1 MNEAGNEIRKLMF
14 AWKEYLT
21 DNISF
26 AIKNIRKRKGSR
38 LITVV
43 LLAALMIWLIKNK
56 AYAQGSNLLGDESY
70 YFSLG
75 RIISWIMGGGLL
87 GMILRF
93 ARREYVKIKRFVDLA
108 ASCVLLII
116 CAPLFVIITLLVKID
131 SEGPVFFRQVRLGR
145 NGKRFRM
152 FKFRTMR
159 ENAELE
165 TGPVWADDSDPRVTK
180 IGYFLRKSHLDELPQ
195 LINVFC
201 GDMSLIGPRPERP
214 EMTDLITNHVP
225 AFKERLNIRGG
236 TIIVLEPETGKVLAL
251 ANFPD
256 FDPNRYQEE
265 KLGIFQNS
273 AIQRIFEPGSVFK
286 SITMAA
292 ALEEGKIT
300 PQTTYQDPGVIEVG
314 GWPIYNYDRRVY
326 PGETSMTE
334 VLEKSINTG
343 AVFAEKQIGHKV
355 FLDYIKR
362 FGIFEKTGIDL
373 QGESISPNTELKKGY
388 EASFVTASFGQG
400 IGMTPVQLIRAF
412 CAIANGGKLVKP
424 HLVEKIKI
432 SDNKII
438 EIENNNVSID
448 FFKEID
454 IQKIDEYNSKL
465 KIQRNAIEQ
474 KYSGIKKIWV

>member
-1 MNEAGNEIRKLMF
+1 
-14 AWKEYLT
+14 
-21 DNISF
+21 
-26 AIKNIRKRKGSR
+26 
-38 LITVV
+38 
-43 LLAALMIWLIKNK
+43 MIWLIKNK

-108 ASCVLLII
+108 VSCVLLII

-225 AFKERLNIRGG
+225 AFKERLNIRPGITG
-236 TIIVLEPETGKVLAL
+236 LAQVRYSYGASIKDAARKLKYDII
-251 ANFPD
+251 
-256 FDPNRYQEE
+256 
-265 KLGIFQNS
+265 
-273 AIQRIFEPGSVFK
+273 
-286 SITMAA
+286 
-292 ALEEGKIT
+292 
-300 PQTTYQDPGVIEVG
+300 
-314 GWPIYNYDRRVY
+314 
-326 PGETSMTE
+326 
-334 VLEKSINTG
+334 
-343 AVFAEKQIGHKV
+343 
-355 FLDYIKR
+355 YIKR
-362 FGIFEKTGIDL
+362 ACFLLDMQIILWTVARVATGE
-373 QGESISPNTELKKGY
+373 G
-388 EASFVTASFGQG
+388 A
-400 IGMTPVQLIRAF
+400 R
-412 CAIANGGKLVKP
+412 
-424 HLVEKIKI
+424 
-432 SDNKII
+432 
-438 EIENNNVSID
+438 
-448 FFKEID
+448 
-454 IQKIDEYNSKL
+454 
-465 KIQRNAIEQ
+465 
-474 KYSGIKKIWV
+474 